1 MYAHNAENEWQTFSL
16 HCIRID
22 TEIDINRPHQ
32 EVFDYV
38 TTPAL
43 WRTWHPATVE
53 VRDVPNRPLVTGE
66 TMLELIAVAGRRDQ
80 ALWTVT
86 ACSPPRSWEI
96 ATDTKNGAAHITY
109 TIMPTNSGC
118 RFHRTLE
125 FRSKH
130 WPWRL
135 LDSTLMRWILVR
147 QSARA
152 LRNIKT
158 VLEKNQRPL

>member
-1 MYAHNAENEWQTFSL
+1 MYAHNAENAGQPLSL
-16 HCIRID
+16 HSIRID
-22 TEIDINRPHQ
+22 TEIDINRPQH

-86 ACSPPRSWEI
+86 ACLPPRSWEI
-96 ATDTKNGAAHITY
+96 ATDTRNGAAHITY
-109 TIMPTNSGC
+109 TIMPTNGGC

-125 FRSKH
+125 FRSKR
-130 WPWRL
+130 WPWRM
-135 LDSTLMRWILVR
+135 LDSTFTRWILVH
-147 QSARA
+147 QSAQA
-152 LRNIKT
+152 LRNIKA
-158 VLEKNQRPL
+158 VLEEKQMSL